1 MVKSGHATGGR
12 AMTLGLTLFF
22 YWLCLAWVR
31 LVRLDASIKVKVAT
45 LFIISPFV
53 LYPFVYGPVWWLR
66 GLTGDLSLTTTVL
79 LVAAVYVKLFDK
91 KLIATKERKLMLWS
105 VVGFGVVFYP
115 LALGV
120 GQLDPYVWGYANV
133 YMLGMVLGLSLLL
146 FLRQYYVFATTLL
159 LAVLAWNVGLLQS
172 VNLWDYLLDPFIFF
186 YALLRLLR

>member
-1 MVKSGHATGGR
+1 
-12 AMTLGLTLFF
+12 MTLGLTLFF
-22 YWLCLAWVR
+22 YWLSLAWVR
-31 LVRLDASIKVKVAT
+31 LVRLDASIKVNVAT

-53 LYPFVYGPVWWLR
+53 VYPFVYSPVWWLR